1 MRHLRSSGFTL
12 IEVMIAISIS
22 AVIGVMVLG
31 TFQRAHAARELVEAQ
46 GERIFGARLALGRLA
61 REVSM
66 AFLSE
71 HYDHKRYRDRPTLFR
86 GKSGDGRDSL
96 LFTTMAHQRLV
107 RNARESD
114 QSMVEYFLDSDPD
127 LPGEQAL
134 FRREKPRLDDDPD
147 HGGTSAILC
156 QHVTAFEVSY
166 WDWKKQD
173 WAKEWSSASTERQN
187 MLPTRVRFR
196 LRTKMPDGSEEKFE
210 TQTRIAIIRPMDF

>member
-1 MRHLRSSGFTL
+1 MSHRHPRGFTL

-22 AVIGVMVLG
+22 AVIGVMVAG
-31 TFQRAHAARELVEAQ
+31 AFQRAYAARELVEAQ

-71 HYDHKRYRDRPTLFR
+71 HYDHDRYRDRPTLFR
-86 GKSGDGRDSL
+86 GKSSGGRDSL
-96 LFTTMAHQRLV
+96 LFTAMAHQRLV

-114 QSMVEYFLDSDPD
+114 QSMVEYTVDSDPD
-127 LPGEQAL
+127 VPGEQAL
-134 FRREKPRLDDDPD
+134 FRREKTHIDDDPD
-147 HGGTSAILC
+147 HGGTSAVLC

-166 WDWKKQD
+166 WDWKKQE
-173 WAKEWSSASTERQN
+173 WVKEWSTATTERQG

-196 LRTKMPDGSEEKFE
+196 LRLKMPGGGEEKFE